1 MSSNMTSGTT
11 IDVLITEGEDATKPV
26 IQEVSRFP
34 GKDDTVR
41 KINIGMPSWM
51 IDELDA
57 IARHYAVPRQ
67 AVINM
72 WLAER
77 LAAERKAV
85 ADTPRG

>member
-1 MSSNMTSGTT
+1 MSADLTSGTT
-11 IDVLITEGEDATKPV
+11 IDVVIAEGEGSAKPV
-26 IQEVSRFP
+26 IQEVARFP

-67 AVINM
+67 AVINL

-77 LAAERKAV
+77 LAAERKV
-85 ADTPRG
+85 VDK